1 VLVHATNVPPLLLL
15 PPTHNHYNYDCS
27 LSTYLIQLHTPQSI
41 KDSRD
46 RLYSIQELKPLTMA
60 RNANDLLAD
69 LDQLGVDD
77 KPAQAPKASKTTA
90 KPTASANKSVN
101 NDDDPFGDLQ
111 AQLAAKAQPTSRPGT
126 PRMSSSATSAAT
138 KSPKRAEHTP
148 ASSGPPSGRTS
159 SEDRLRSS
167 AAAPVRK
174 SGESARGYHQGV
186 TPGEDETK
194 MAAEPEFS
202 KTQAE
207 GQQAPV
213 AAAAAAAPAPAQSSG
228 GGWWGSMY
236 SAASAAV
243 KQAETLAKEIS
254 ANEEAQRWAAQAR
267 AIGGKNL
274 SNLQHLST
282 DLRSRALPTFSNLL
296 EHIAPPIS
304 AHERLQIH
312 TTHDI
317 LNYPGLDPLIYQVF
331 SRTMAQVEGGDLM
344 VIQRGTEQKSRGR
357 SGSDVQGYRGG
368 VLGTGGSGWS
378 DGPWWREEGVTR
390 SLGSVPGLKEGT
402 RLARVSAESY
412 AKEFFDFRGGVEQ
425 AAKQATES
433 LSESN
438 PVRSSDIFLAIQA
451 LSYPDDEQLFADDG
465 RADKEASTAEV
476 SVAEPKTEAEES
488 IVFAIYLYD
497 PLHSLSFSALSQ
509 PFPQKWAAW
518 LDASSAPNN
527 ESGLPDSIQ
536 EIIAAGGLDPRE
548 WVAEWMEEIL
558 SLSVGIVAQRY
569 VARRMGVGEGG
580 LGRGKRRAEDDDI
593 SGEAARAI

>member
-1 VLVHATNVPPLLLL
+1 
-15 PPTHNHYNYDCS
+15 
-27 LSTYLIQLHTPQSI
+27 
-41 KDSRD
+41 
-46 RLYSIQELKPLTMA
+46 MA
-60 RNANDLLAD
+60 RNADDLLAE
-69 LDQLGVDD
+69 LGQLGVDD
-77 KPAQAPKASKTTA
+77 KTAAQPRTSKTTP
-90 KPTASANKSVN
+90 KPGASTNKPPA

-126 PRMSSSATSAAT
+126 PRMSSSATSATT

-167 AAAPVRK
+167 APASVRK

-186 TPGEDETK
+186 TPGDGETEIK
-194 MAAEPEFS
+194 TEPEFS
-202 KTQAE
+202 KSQAE
-207 GQQAPV
+207 EKQAP
-213 AAAAAAAPAPAQSSG
+213 AAAAPAQSSG

-236 SAASAAV
+236 NAASAAV

-282 DLRSRALPTFSNLL
+282 DLRSRALPTFTNLL

-331 SRTMAQVEGGDLM
+331 SRTMSQVEGGDLM
-344 VIQRGTEQKSRGR
+344 VIQRGIEQKSRGR
-357 SGSDVQGYRGG
+357 AGSDVQGYRGG
-368 VLGTGGSGWS
+368 VLGGGSGWS
-378 DGPWWREEGVTR
+378 DGPWWREEGTR
-390 SLGSVPGLKEGT
+390 SLGAVPGLKEGT
-402 RLARVSAESY
+402 RLARVGAESY
-412 AKEFFDFRGGVEQ
+412 AKEFFDARGGVEE
-425 AAKQATES
+425 AAKRATES
-433 LSESN
+433 LSDSN

-451 LSYPDDEQLFADDG
+451 VSYPDDEGLFADDG
-465 RADKEASTAEV
+465 RSENEASTTE
-476 SVAEPKTEAEES
+476 SGVAEPKSEAEES

-518 LDASSAPNN
+518 LDASSASAD
-527 ESGLPDSIQ
+527 EAALPESIQ
-536 EIIAAGGLDPRE
+536 EIIAAGGVDPRE

-558 SLSVGIVAQRY
+558 SLGVGVVAQRY

-580 LGRGKRRAEDDDI
+580 LGRGKRRAQDEDI

>member
-1 VLVHATNVPPLLLL
+1 
-15 PPTHNHYNYDCS
+15 
-27 LSTYLIQLHTPQSI
+27 
-41 KDSRD
+41 
-46 RLYSIQELKPLTMA
+46 MA

-69 LDQLGVDD
+69 LDQLGVDE
-77 KPAQAPKASKTTA
+77 KPAAQPKASKATPKAAA
-90 KPTASANKSVN
+90 KPAT

-126 PRMSSSATSAAT
+126 PRMSSSATSNAT

-167 AAAPVRK
+167 AAAPARK
-174 SGESARGYHQGV
+174 SGESARGYHHGV
-186 TPGEDETK
+186 TPGESEDK
-194 MAAEPEFS
+194 AEPEFS
-202 KTQAE
+202 KTQTE
-207 GQQAPV
+207 QQQAPTP
-213 AAAAAAAPAPAQSSG
+213 AAAAAPAQSSG

-282 DLRSRALPTFSNLL
+282 DLRSRALPTFTNLL

-312 TTHDI
+312 STHDI

-357 SGSDVQGYRGG
+357 SGSDLQGYRGG
-368 VLGTGGSGWS
+368 VLGGGSGWT
-378 DGPWWREEGVTR
+378 DGPWWREDGVTR
-390 SLGSVPGLKEGT
+390 SLGTVPGLKEGT

-412 AKEFFDFRGGVEQ
+412 AKEFFDARGGVEE
-425 AAKQATES
+425 AAKKVTET

-451 LSYPDDEQLFADDG
+451 LSYPDDDQLFADDG
-465 RADKEASTAEV
+465 RTDKEASAAE
-476 SVAEPKTEAEES
+476 SGVAEPKTEAEES

-509 PFPQKWAAW
+509 PFPQKWASW
-518 LDASSAPNN
+518 LDASSAPA
-527 ESGLPDSIQ
+527 EEAGLPDSIQ

-558 SLSVGIVAQRY
+558 SLGVGVVAQRY

-580 LGRGKRRAEDDDI
+580 LGRGKRRAEGEDI

>member
-1 VLVHATNVPPLLLL
+1 
-15 PPTHNHYNYDCS
+15 
-27 LSTYLIQLHTPQSI
+27 
-41 KDSRD
+41 
-46 RLYSIQELKPLTMA
+46 MA

-69 LDQLGVDD
+69 LDSLGIEE
-77 KPAQAPKASKTTA
+77 QKAATKASSKTTPKPPAANA
-90 KPTASANKSVN
+90 KTSNN
-101 NDDDPFGDLQ
+101 NDEDPFGDIQ
-111 AQLAAKAQPTSRPGT
+111 AQLAAKAQSTSRPGT
-126 PRMSSSATSAAT
+126 PRMSSSATSATT

-148 ASSGPPSGRTS
+148 ASSGAPSARTS
-159 SEDRLRSS
+159 SEDRLRSGA

-186 TPGEDETK
+186 TPGEGEEAK
-194 MAAEPEFS
+194 QPEVS
-202 KTQAE
+202 TAQE
-207 GQQAPV
+207 GQEEKSAP
-213 AAAAAAAPAPAQSSG
+213 APEPAAAPQSSG

-254 ANEEAQRWAAQAR
+254 ANEEAQRWAGQVR

-282 DLRSRALPTFSNLL
+282 DIRSRALPTFTTLL
-296 EHIAPPIS
+296 QHIAPPIS

-317 LNYPGLDPLIYQVF
+317 QNYPGLDPLIYQVF

-357 SGSDVQGYRGG
+357 SGSDLQGYRGG
-368 VLGTGGSGWS
+368 VLGSSGSGWS

-390 SLGSVPGLKEGT
+390 SLGTVPGLKEGT
-402 RLARVSAESY
+402 RLARVGAESY
-412 AKEFFDFRGGVEQ
+412 AKEFFDSRGGVEE
-425 AAKQATES
+425 AAKQATET
-433 LSESN
+433 LSDSN
-438 PVRSSDIFLAIQA
+438 PVRSSDIFLSIQA
-451 LSYPDDEQLFADDG
+451 ISYPDDVQLFADDG
-465 RADKEASTAEV
+465 RADKDADST
-476 SVAEPKTEAEES
+476 VAEPKPEQEES
-488 IVFAIYLYD
+488 IVFAIHLHD
-497 PLHSLSFSALSQ
+497 PIHSLSFSTLSQ
-509 PFPQKWAAW
+509 PFPAKWASW
-518 LDASSAPNN
+518 LDATVDSTN
-527 ESGLPDSIQ
+527 EAGLPESIQ

-558 SLSVGIVAQRY
+558 SLGVGVVAQRY

-580 LGRGKRRAEDDDI
+580 LGRGKRRAEEGDI

>member
-1 VLVHATNVPPLLLL
+1 
-15 PPTHNHYNYDCS
+15 
-27 LSTYLIQLHTPQSI
+27 
-41 KDSRD
+41 
-46 RLYSIQELKPLTMA
+46 MA

-69 LDQLGVDD
+69 LDSLGIEEQKAAPKPNKTTP
-77 KPAQAPKASKTTA
+77 KPAAAGAKTA
-90 KPTASANKSVN
+90 
-101 NDDDPFGDLQ
+101 NDDEDPFGDIQ
-111 AQLAAKAQPTSRPGT
+111 AQLAAKAQSTSRPGT
-126 PRMSSSATSAAT
+126 PRMSSSATSATT

-148 ASSGPPSGRTS
+148 ASSGAPSARTS
-159 SEDRLRSS
+159 SEDRLRSGG

-174 SGESARGYHQGV
+174 SGESARGYHQGI
-186 TPGEDETK
+186 TPGEGEEAK
-194 MAAEPEFS
+194 QPEIS
-202 KTQAE
+202 KPEEEQE
-207 GQQAPV
+207 QKP
-213 AAAAAAAPAPAQSSG
+213 AAAPAPAPTPAAQSSG

-254 ANEEAQRWAAQAR
+254 ANEEAQRWAGQAR
-267 AIGGKNL
+267 AIGSKNL

-282 DLRSRALPTFSNLL
+282 DIRSRALPTFTTLL
-296 EHIAPPIS
+296 QHIAPPIS

-317 LNYPGLDPLIYQVF
+317 QNYPGLDPLIYQVF

-368 VLGTGGSGWS
+368 VLGGGGSGWS
-378 DGPWWREEGVTR
+378 DGPWWREEGATR
-390 SLGSVPGLKEGT
+390 SLGTVPGLKEGT

-412 AKEFFDFRGGVEQ
+412 AKEFFDTRGGVEE
-425 AAKQATES
+425 AAKQATET
-433 LSESN
+433 LSDSN

-451 LSYPDDEQLFADDG
+451 ISYPDDEQLFADDG
-465 RADKEASTAEV
+465 RAGREDSA
-476 SVAEPKTEAEES
+476 SVAEPKHEAEES
-488 IVFAIYLYD
+488 VVFAIFLYD
-497 PLHSLSFSALSQ
+497 PIHSLSFSTLSQ
-509 PFPQKWAAW
+509 PFPLKWASW
-518 LDASSAPNN
+518 LDASADETN
-527 ESGLPDSIQ
+527 EAGLPESIQ

-558 SLSVGIVAQRY
+558 SLGVGVAAQRY

-580 LGRGKRRAEDDDI
+580 LGRGKRRAEEGDI